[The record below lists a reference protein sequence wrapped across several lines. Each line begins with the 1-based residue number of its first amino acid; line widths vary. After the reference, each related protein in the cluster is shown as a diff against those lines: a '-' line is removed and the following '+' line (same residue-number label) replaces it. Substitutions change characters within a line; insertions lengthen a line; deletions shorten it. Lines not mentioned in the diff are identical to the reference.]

1 MGLRA
6 RLAAILVSA
15 VALGAAAPAAA
26 ATNPTSV
33 SAFGVG
39 SLKSEWL
46 AGYNGTDGLD
56 VNGLFDLSLAG
67 QANIKLYRAR
77 FRQDQVQTSSGFT
90 QWTMLDNLIRQAALR
105 DITLQPILINMP
117 GEVYTPPTTAA
128 ARTAFGDFA
137 TAAARRYGP
146 TGSFWPG
153 CACTAH
159 PIKVWEVWNEENI
172 APFWS
177 TPSPSQYG
185 SLLSYVR
192 SRLRAVDP
200 SARILMGGLAYPSSL
215 SSTKM
220 DPNVF
225 LQQTIAAAG
234 VNSFDAVAVHVYA
247 SDPNR
252 AVNTLIAGTVNTLK
266 TYAGTSGG
274 APRQQVWMN
283 EFARPTNLDDP
294 ATSNDELATS
304 EASQSNWLDQVM
316 ALLLPKRA
324 SWNLGPMSWYALRD
338 YKNPT
343 SASLRY
349 GLRLTAADDTD
360 AGPKPSWTDYASR
373 SAATA
378 QLPLPV
384 AR

>member
-6 RLAAILVSA
+6 RVVA
-15 VALGAAAPAAA
+15 VAGICLALTFAGSAHA
-26 ATNPTSV
+26 ATNATSV

-46 AGYNGTDGLD
+46 AGYNGTNGLD
-56 VNGLFDLSLAG
+56 VNGLFDLSVAG

-90 QWTMLDNLIRQAALR
+90 QWTMLDNLVRQAALR
-105 DITLQPILINMP
+105 DITLQPILIDMP
-117 GEVYTPPTTAA
+117 GETYTPPTSAA
-128 ARTAFGDFA
+128 ARTTFGDFA
-137 TAAARRYGP
+137 AAAARRYGP
-146 TGSFWPG
+146 TGSFWPA
-153 CACTAH
+153 CSCTAH

-185 SLLSYVR
+185 ALLSYVR
-192 SRLRAVDP
+192 SRLRGADP

-215 SSTKM
+215 SATKM
-220 DPNVF
+220 DPNAF

-234 VNSFDAVAVHVYA
+234 ASSFDAVAVHVYA

-266 TYAGTSGG
+266 TYAGTSAG

-283 EFARPTNLDDP
+283 EFARPTSPDDP
-294 ATSNDELATS
+294 DTPTDELATS
-304 EASQSNWLDQVM
+304 EAAQRDWLDQVM
-316 ALLLPKRA
+316 GLLLPKRA

-338 YKNPT
+338 YKQPT

-349 GLRLTAADDTD
+349 GLRLTNADDTD
-360 AGPKPSWTDYASR
+360 AGPKLSWTDYAAR
-373 SAATA
+373 SAAA
-378 QLPLPV
+378 APLPLPV